1 MFERPFLRLMIGMG
15 LPIASAVLVEQLPK
29 AGVAQIPFA
38 FQVEGR
44 TLPPGSYTVKNAGRT
59 VHIQSENVAGAGL
72 SCIAAERKFGTSRE
86 AGLVF
91 GEYGGRY
98 FLTQIW
104 LDSDGRGLILQP
116 GRLKPEAASSPDGR
130 AAVRYIRFQ

>member
-1 MFERPFLRLMIGMG
+1 MFERPFVRLMIGMG
-15 LPIASAVLVEQLPK
+15 LPIASAVLVEQFPK
-29 AGVAQIPFA
+29 AGVAEIPFA

-44 TLPPGSYTVKNAGRT
+44 TLPPGSYSVKNAGRT
-59 VHIQSENVAGAGL
+59 IHIQSENIAGAGL
-72 SCIAAERKFGTSRE
+72 NCIAAEWEFGASRE

-116 GRLKPEAASSPDGR
+116 VRLKPDAASNPDGR
-130 AAVRYIRFQ
+130 TVRYVRFQ